1 MTNNNYEETAAYG
14 VNDEL
19 CHQGWSITA
28 EQASRNLTPNS
39 HGKLSKQQA
48 CFTPMLRLFVTL
60 FLLLGSGLP
69 VTPCEVFPAYK
80 AWALRR
86 KNHNP

>member
-48 CFTPMLRLFVTL
+48 
-60 FLLLGSGLP
+60 
-69 VTPCEVFPAYK
+69 
-80 AWALRR
+80 
-86 KNHNP
+86 